1 MNVVGAPTLAGS
13 GAQDHCSRYHCA
25 KIGKFI
31 KAENF
36 SIGASPKRRFRV
48 RPPIACFP
56 SRNRLPMLALRK
68 RRSIHSWV
76 QLVLLQSMPR
86 TREGDRSSHEF
97 GVRHSQQSGRDS
109 GPRGIIQL
117 HDGVRAAFALS

>member
-36 SIGASPKRRFRV
+36 LLVPAQNGGFGS
-48 RPPIACFP
+48 
-56 SRNRLPMLALRK
+56 ALR
-68 RRSIHSWV
+68 
-76 QLVLLQSMPR
+76 
-86 TREGDRSSHEF
+86 
-97 GVRHSQQSGRDS
+97 
-109 GPRGIIQL
+109 
-117 HDGVRAAFALS
+117 